1 MDLQSLPSEVLLM
14 ICQRLH
20 YRDLESLSLVSKT
33 LYEVSR
39 QPVLWKQFR
48 LTVGPV
54 NILLINRIL
63 SDRRFSCL
71 EEITFAGCE
80 LSDRTVRLLLR
91 ANVKKIKIGCGV
103 DFDKDSSFLRVDP
116 SLLGRLVNTRE
127 GFYFYNWELG
137 MTGDQL
143 RQIFQQMNEETRLR
157 FLTINNNQLLSRI
170 PASLYTEALNKLTTL
185 SLPCQD
191 DVSFKEFLNQ
201 MTKCTN
207 IRELDLSYNNLDDV
221 EPDLFGRAL
230 SKLEESIF
238 ITFHKLIFIDYF
250 SFRNF
255 VSAHPP

>member
-1 MDLQSLPSEVLLM
+1 MMQLQSLPSEVLLL

-20 YRDLESLSLVSKT
+20 YRDLQSLSLVSKT
-33 LYEVSR
+33 LSQASR

-48 LTVGPV
+48 LTVGPA
-54 NILLINRIL
+54 NLLLLNRIL

-80 LSDRTVRLLLR
+80 MLDRHVRLLLR
-91 ANVKKIKIGCGV
+91 SKVKKIKIGCGV

-116 SLLGRLVNTRE
+116 SLLGGLVNTRE

-143 RQIFQQMNEETRLR
+143 REIFQQMTERTQLS

-170 PASLYTEALNKLTTL
+170 PASLYIEALNKLTTL
-185 SLPCQD
+185 SLPCQE
-191 DVSFKEFLNQ
+191 DVSFKEFLHQ
-201 MTKCTN
+201 MSKCTN
-207 IRELDLSYNNLDDV
+207 IRELDLSYNNLGDV
-221 EPDLFGRAL
+221 EPDVFCQAL
-230 SKLEESIF
+230 ANLEESISF
-238 ITFHKLIFIDYF
+238 LLFYIYIFF

-255 VSAHPP
+255 VSALPA